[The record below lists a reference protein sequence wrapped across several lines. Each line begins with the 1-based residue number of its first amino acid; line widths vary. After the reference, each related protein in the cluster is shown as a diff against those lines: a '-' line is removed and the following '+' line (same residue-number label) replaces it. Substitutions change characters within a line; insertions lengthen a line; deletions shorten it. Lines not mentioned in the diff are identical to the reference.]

1 MLQTLEGHFQN
12 FTRWKFNPE
21 MTWQAVSSLRDFD
34 MILSHSYKPILE
46 CGALGKSFKSGTQH
60 LQQEAGVCTTEAN
73 NNMIYL
79 VSKMEGKLL
88 SLYYWGQWKRLNEKK
103 ASFSALEN
111 FNLLTEWNIVSS
123 RQVQQVPGAVH
134 NIVFEFMCFC
144 SIERMW
150 SSCTG
155 HVERKQRA
163 FN

>member
-1 MLQTLEGHFQN
+1 MLQTHKGHFQN
-12 FTRWKFNPE
+12 FTRWRFNPE

-34 MILSHSYKPILE
+34 MILSRSYKPILE

-79 VSKMEGKLL
+79 VSKMEAKLV
-88 SLYYWGQWKRLNEKK
+88 SLPLGTMEEVQWEKK

-134 NIVFEFMCFC
+134 NIVFEFMCFQN
-144 SIERMW
+144 IERMW

>member
-1 MLQTLEGHFQN
+1 MLQTLKGQFQN
-12 FTRWKFNPE
+12 FTRWRFNPE

-34 MILSHSYKPILE
+34 TILSHSYKPILE

-79 VSKMEGKLL
+79 VSKMEAKLL
-88 SLYYWGQWKRLNEKK
+88 SLTTGDNGRGSMRKK

-134 NIVFEFMCFC
+134 NIVFEFMCFRN
-144 SIERMW
+144 IERMW